1 MLPQNKISFTA
12 CMEFM
17 KAWSKQNKKYIQSW
31 STGNGRLA
39 FLVYEQGEVTFPM
52 STVNEFYELSKA
64 NGNLK

>member
-39 FLVYEQGEVTFPM
+39 FLVSEKGKEPYEVTFPL
-52 STVNEFYELSKA
+52 SEVREFY
-64 NGNLK
+64 NLNLN

>member
-1 MLPQNKISFTA
+1 
-12 CMEFM
+12 MEFM

-52 STVNEFYELSKA
+52 STINEFYELSKA